1 MRSSA
6 PCFLC
11 QIGSILFSLSCI
23 RHSFQHSSLQQLAA
37 RLVADDCQRLRL
49 CGERDI
55 VNIVKGMQA
64 QVRRHEALGAWRG
77 GPHVEPRQWGGA
89 RTGHRDG
96 DAVGWCERE
105 AWGPSMQ
112 AQVRGEGVCGD
123 RAQGQQMASMKS

>member
-1 MRSSA
+1 MHSSA

-64 QVRRHEALGAWRG
+64 QVRGGRG
-77 GPHVEPRQWGGA
+77 VGGQGGRRA
-89 RTGHRDG
+89 PP
-96 DAVGWCERE
+96 
-105 AWGPSMQ
+105 AWGSG
-112 AQVRGEGVCGD
+112 AGRG
-123 RAQGQQMASMKS
+123 RK

>member
-1 MRSSA
+1 MATRCLCCWHANMRSSA

-64 QVRRHEALGAWRG
+64 QVRG
-77 GPHVEPRQWGGA
+77 GGA
-89 RTGHRDG
+89 RGQAAGTGAGTGIRDSIWSG
-96 DAVGWCERE
+96 GSVNTVMGV
-105 AWGPSMQ
+105 Q
-112 AQVRGEGVCGD
+112 ALVCGEGARG
-123 RAQGQQMASMKS
+123 QGSVIM